1 MKKIM
6 LIAATAALLA
16 GCDTMNTVERS
27 ARQSVPNIV
36 ADKRIITDT
45 SLDQY
50 AFVSAINEGR
60 TPQGLLRIQAEIANT
75 TSDYKN
81 VNYKFE
87 WFDKN
92 GMIVESPASP
102 WKDLSI
108 EGGERRYVTGVAPNA
123 DVVDF
128 RLKLFPNVRN

>member
-1 MKKIM
+1 M
-6 LIAATAALLA
+6 LIAAVAAFLA
-16 GCDTMNTVERS
+16 GCDTMNTVEPRDS
-27 ARQSVPNIV
+27 KAVPNIV

-45 SLDQY
+45 ALDQY

-92 GMIVESPASP
+92 GMLVESPSSP
-102 WKDLSI
+102 WKDLTL

-123 DVVDF
+123 NVVDF
-128 RLKLFPNVRN
+128 RLKLFPNVRD